1 MAHLARFARHDDPTP
16 CLGVVRVDHVSEL
29 AGHPTLASLLHE
41 SLTDIRTLVE
51 EADGGLPLSDVV
63 LLPPVDGRMEVWAA
77 GITYER
83 SRAARAEESS
93 QATVYDRVYDAERP
107 ELFFKATPWRVV
119 TDGEPIG
126 TRTDSTLDVAEP
138 ELAVVLNA
146 AGEIVGYTVCNDVGS
161 RDIEG
166 ENPLYLSQAKLFEG
180 SCALAAGIR
189 PAWLVPDP
197 HRLAVRVCQT
207 RGSRV
212 VWAQE
217 ATTASLRRRIPDL
230 VSWLFREQRFPDGA
244 VLSTGT
250 GLVPAM
256 DVGLAPGDLV
266 AIEIAGVGALVN
278 RVGGRGVSP
287 SRR

>member
-1 MAHLARFARHDDPTP
+1 
-16 CLGVVRVDHVSEL
+16 
-29 AGHPTLASLLHE
+29 
-41 SLTDIRTLVE
+41 
-51 EADGGLPLSDVV
+51 
-63 LLPPVDGRMEVWAA
+63 
-77 GITYER
+77 
-83 SRAARAEESS
+83 
-93 QATVYDRVYDAERP
+93 
-107 ELFFKATPWRVV
+107 
-119 TDGEPIG
+119 
-126 TRTDSTLDVAEP
+126 
-138 ELAVVLNA
+138 
-146 AGEIVGYTVCNDVGS
+146 
-161 RDIEG
+161 
-166 ENPLYLSQAKLFEG
+166 
-180 SCALAAGIR
+180 
-189 PAWLVPDP
+189 
-197 HRLAVRVCQT
+197 
-207 RGSRV
+207 